1 MAKKKTLTGA
11 YEALPK
17 LAKILL
23 QLFLGAVIGG
33 IYRILR
39 FLETKNVV
47 TLVAGLLVLFTGVG
61 NFIAWIVDLYTEITK
76 DRITVLAD

>member
-1 MAKKKTLTGA
+1 MAKAKTITGA
-11 YEALPK
+11 YETLPK
-17 LAKILL
+17 IVKILL

-33 IYRILR
+33 VYRILR

-47 TLVAGLLVLFTGVG
+47 TLVAGILVLVTGVG
-61 NFIAWIVDLYTEITK
+61 NFIAWIVDLYTEITR